1 MHVFFAV
8 TFTGKNNNNN
18 KTFFLK
24 SHNKRPLH
32 KIAQSPTNAG
42 N

>member
-8 TFTGKNNNNN
+8 TFTGKNNNN
-18 KTFFLK
+18 KTFFK
-24 SHNKRPLH
+24 SQNKRPLR
-32 KIAQSPTNAG
+32 KIARSPTNAG